1 MADINLHIPSKISF
15 GLDSINKL
23 STVVS
28 QFGERVLIVTEAIL
42 YEPKIIDKISKL
54 LEKRG
59 IQYIIFDEVI
69 PYATSS
75 SIDEGIAL
83 ARGSHADLII
93 GLGGIKTLS
102 IAKSIAMAA
111 PTKNDMDDF
120 ISGMQAKEAPL
131 SYVEIPTTC
140 RNPFMLA
147 DEYCVVDAK
156 DRAAHI
162 GKTQSNITKAV
173 IIDPKLSQSLPKKY
187 TATTMFDTMLYAIE
201 GMLSQKTNTLAD
213 TLFSKAIEVLGK
225 TILNALADPDD
236 IRYRTDA
243 SFAGLLTAIGLS
255 MSKMG
260 MGAALSYSINAK
272 FMVPKSWVGSI
283 LLPYVMEFNMSA
295 STEKLATIGKLLQ
308 PESSE
313 VEREG
318 EEGLEMEI
326 ETGRNAPIEEAN
338 NAVETVRELLGSA
351 KLATRLRDFDL
362 EIDDMIEIAG
372 SARSFDMMNYLP
384 RLVSTE
390 DLYEIIKAA
399 F

>member
-1 MADINLHIPSKISF
+1 M
-15 GLDSINKL
+15 L
-23 STVVS
+23 S
-28 QFGERVLIVTEAIL
+28 
-42 YEPKIIDKISKL
+42 
-54 LEKRG
+54 
-59 IQYIIFDEVI
+59 
-69 PYATSS
+69 
-75 SIDEGIAL
+75 
-83 ARGSHADLII
+83 
-93 GLGGIKTLS
+93 
-102 IAKSIAMAA
+102 
-111 PTKNDMDDF
+111 
-120 ISGMQAKEAPL
+120 
-131 SYVEIPTTC
+131 
-140 RNPFMLA
+140 
-147 DEYCVVDAK
+147 
-156 DRAAHI
+156 
-162 GKTQSNITKAV
+162 
-173 IIDPKLSQSLPKKY
+173 
-187 TATTMFDTMLYAIE
+187 AIE

-225 TILNALADPDD
+225 TILNALEDPED

-243 SFAGLLTAIGLS
+243 SFAGLLTAMGLS

-260 MGAALSYSINAK
+260 IGAALSYSINAK

-295 STEKLATIGKLLQ
+295 STEKLAAIGKLLR

-313 VEREG
+313 IETAD
-318 EEGLEMEI
+318 EEGLEMEN
-326 ETGRNAPIEEAN
+326 ETGQNAPIEEAN